1 MKRDTRKEMRWIV
14 GLIVLAIASR
24 LFPHPPNFA
33 PITGIALFSAAK
45 LHNKWTAFLIPLV
58 GLFFTDL
65 ILGIGWINLFV
76 YLSFGLISLWG
87 QRQQKMHLP
96 VLVGSSL
103 LFFFLSNLGVW
114 ILYYPPTW
122 EGLATT
128 FTLAIPFYTNTLLGD
143 LFYTTVLFFSYS
155 FIEKRYLSAA

>member
-58 GLFFTDL
+58 GLFL
-65 ILGIGWINLFV
+65 PILF
-76 YLSFGLISLWG
+76 WG
-87 QRQQKMHLP
+87 SD
-96 VLVGSSL
+96 GSI
-103 LFFFLSNLGVW
+103 FLSTCPLGSY
-114 ILYYPPTW
+114 LYGDNDNKKCTY
-122 EGLATT
+122 L
-128 FTLAIPFYTNTLLGD
+128 FLLD
-143 LFYTTVLFFSYS
+143 LLCCFSYS
-155 FIEKRYLSAA
+155 LIWVFGFCIIQQHGKDWQRPLPWPFPFTPIRCSEISFIQLYCFLATHLSKNAT